1 MQKGFYSVFTY
12 YLEYNPICFN
22 FFAEGSLTTYT
33 KAKKIGIFIVSVSW
47 VDACKK
53 EAKKLDEAN
62 YPPMNFEKY
71 ESPGLFPKLRKGKSL
86 QPKSD
91 EEFAKMIEAK
101 TKRIMKK
108 KLAAADSPI
117 PGTPKQ
123 KLKVILYT

>member
-1 MQKGFYSVFTY
+1 M
-12 YLEYNPICFN
+12 
-22 FFAEGSLTTYT
+22 
-33 KAKKIGIFIVSVSW
+33 
-47 VDACKK
+47 DACKK

-71 ESPGLFPKLRKGKSL
+71 ESPGLFPKLRKGKSF

-123 KLKVILYT
+123 NLRVCILFSDQKKICDWEKKAANQLFSSKHFIVENRHIFLSF